1 MIVLSSIQHGILTI
15 PSLQIPPG
23 STVIIGPN
31 GSGKTTLL
39 QLIAGIASPKKGT
52 VVIDGKSPASVNT
65 GWLNEYPDRNL
76 LFGTVSDE
84 IASPIRFSHDPCPDV
99 RVQVDS
105 VARESGVSHLLGRRT
120 RDLSG
125 GEKVLV
131 SLATAMVMRPLVL
144 VLDEYDSHLDEES
157 TNTISRMIRGSEAAY
172 LVWCTQDMESATC
185 ADHVILLEAGRVTRC
200 GTPDEVFAELS
211 GDCLYP
217 LSWRLSNA
225 TRI

>member
-1 MIVLSSIQHGILTI
+1 MIELSSVRHGILNI
-15 PSLQIPPG
+15 PSLLILPG

-39 QLIAGIASPKKGT
+39 KIIAGITAPQRGT
-52 VVIDGKSPASVNT
+52 IIIDGKSPALVNT

-84 IASPIRFSHDPCPDV
+84 IASPLRFRHDPCPEV
-99 RVQVDS
+99 REQVNI
-105 VARESGVSHLLGRRT
+105 VAKESGISHLLGRRT

-131 SLATAMVMRPLVL
+131 SLATAMVTSPLVL
-144 VLDEYDSHLDEES
+144 VLDESDSHLDQGS
-157 TNTISRMIRGSEAAY
+157 TDTLTRLIRSSKALY
-172 LVWCTQDMESATC
+172 IIWCTQDMEAAAG
-185 ADHVILLEAGRVTRC
+185 ADRVILLEKGVVTRH
-200 GTPDEVFAELS
+200 GNPGEVFAELS

-225 TRI
+225 PCL

>member
-1 MIVLSSIQHGILTI
+1 MIELFSIRHGILNI
-15 PSLQIPPG
+15 PSLHILPG

-39 QLIAGIASPKKGT
+39 QIIAGITTPQQGT
-52 VVIDGKSPASVNT
+52 IGIDGKSPASVNT

-84 IASPIRFSHDPCPDV
+84 IASPLRFRHDPCPEV
-99 RVQVDS
+99 RDQVNIAS
-105 VARESGVSHLLGRRT
+105 RESGISHLLGRRT

-131 SLATAMVMRPLVL
+131 SLATAMVTRPLVL
-144 VLDEYDSHLDEES
+144 VLDESDSHLDEES
-157 TNTISRMIRGSEAAY
+157 TNTLTRLIRTSQASY
-172 LVWCTQDMESATC
+172 LVWCTQDMEAATC
-185 ADHVILLEAGRVTRC
+185 ADQVILLEEGVVTRC
-200 GTPDEVFAELS
+200 GTPGEVFAELS

-225 TRI
+225 PHL

>member
-1 MIVLSSIQHGILTI
+1 MIELSSVHHGILRI
-15 PSLQIPPG
+15 PSLGISPG

-39 QLIAGIASPKKGT
+39 KIIAGMTSPHEGT
-52 VVIDGKSPASVNT
+52 VTIDGQSPASVNT

-84 IASPIRFSHDPCPDV
+84 IASPLRFRQDPCSEV
-99 RVQVDS
+99 REQVNR
-105 VARESGVSHLLGRRT
+105 VALDLGISHLLGRRT

-131 SLATAMVMRPLVL
+131 SLATAMVTRPLVL
-144 VLDEYDSHLDEES
+144 VLDESDSHLDQES
-157 TNTISRMIRGSEAAY
+157 TNTFTRLIRTAQVRY
-172 LVWCTQDMESATC
+172 LVWCTQDMETATG
-185 ADHVILLEAGRVTRC
+185 ADHVIFLEGGSVTRN
-200 GTPDEVFAELS
+200 GTPHEVFAGLS

-217 LSWRLSNA
+217 LSWRLSRGA
-225 TRI
+225 

>member
-1 MIVLSSIQHGILTI
+1 MILLSSIHHGILSI
-15 PSLQIPPG
+15 PSLEVSPG

-39 QLIAGIASPKKGT
+39 QIIAGITTPHRGT
-52 VVIDGKSPASVNT
+52 VAIAGKSPALVNT

-84 IASPIRFSHDPCPDV
+84 IASPLRFRKDPCPEV
-99 RVQVDS
+99 SELVNS
-105 VARESGVSHLLGRRT
+105 VALDLGISHLLGRRT

-131 SLATAMVMRPLVL
+131 SLATAMVTRPLVL
-144 VLDEYDSHLDEES
+144 VLDESDSHLDQES
-157 TNTISRMIRGSEAAY
+157 TDTLTRLIRNSQVLY
-172 LVWCTQDMESATC
+172 LVWCTQDMETAKG
-185 ADHVILLEAGRVTRC
+185 ADHVILLEGGSVTRY
-200 GTPDEVFAELS
+200 GTPLEVFSGLT

-217 LSWRLSNA
+217 LSWRLS
-225 TRI
+225 R

>member
-1 MIVLSSIQHGILTI
+1 MIVLSSIHHGILDI
-15 PSLQIPPG
+15 PFLRILPG

-39 QLIAGIASPKKGT
+39 QIIAGITSPHQGT
-52 VVIDGKSPASVNT
+52 ILIDGKSPALVDT

-84 IASPIRFSHDPCPDV
+84 IASPLRFRYDACLDV
-99 RVQVDS
+99 TEQVNS
-105 VARESGVSHLLGRRT
+105 VVRESGIRHLLGRRT

-131 SLATAMVMRPLVL
+131 SLATAMVTRPLVL
-144 VLDEYDSHLDEES
+144 VLDESDSHLDQES
-157 TNTISRMIRGSEAAY
+157 TNTLSRLIRNSKALY
-172 LVWCTQDMESATC
+172 SIWCTQDMETAAC
-185 ADHVILLEAGRVTRC
+185 ADQVILLEGGLVTRY
-200 GTPDEVFAELS
+200 GTPHEVFPKLE

-225 TRI
+225 PDS

>member
-1 MIVLSSIQHGILTI
+1 MIALSAINHGVLNI

-23 STVIIGPN
+23 STAIIGPN

-39 QLIAGIASPKKGT
+39 QIIAGITSPHRGS
-52 VVIDGKSPASVNT
+52 VSIDGKSPAAVNT

-84 IASPIRFSHDPCPDV
+84 IASPLRFRHDPCPDV
-99 RVQVDS
+99 GGRVES
-105 VARESGVSHLLGRRT
+105 VAQDAGISHLLGRLT

-131 SLATAMVMRPLVL
+131 SLATAMVTRPLVL
-144 VLDEYDSHLDEES
+144 VLDESDSHLDEES
-157 TNTISRMIRGSEAAY
+157 TSTLSRLTRDSQALY
-172 LVWCTQDMESATC
+172 VVWCTQDMELATR
-185 ADHVILLEAGRVTRC
+185 ADHVILLEGGFVTRS
-200 GTPDEVFAELS
+200 GTPREVFSQLS

-217 LSWRLSNA
+217 LSWRLSH
-225 TRI
+225 

>member
-1 MIVLSSIQHGILTI
+1 MIELSSIQHGILNI
-15 PSLQIPPG
+15 PTLKIHPG

-39 QLIAGIASPKKGT
+39 EIIAGIVSPHRGT
-52 VVIDGKSPASVNT
+52 VVIDGKSPASVDT

-84 IASPIRFSHDPCPDV
+84 IASPLRFRHDPCPDV

-105 VARESGVSHLLGRRT
+105 VARESGISHLLGRRT

-131 SLATAMVMRPLVL
+131 SLATAMVTGPLVL
-144 VLDEYDSHLDEES
+144 VLDESDSHLDQES
-157 TNTISRMIRGSEAAY
+157 TSILTRMIRESQAEY
-172 LVWCTQDMESATC
+172 LVWCTQDMEAATF
-185 ADHVILLEAGRVTRC
+185 ADHVILLEGGQVTRC
-200 GTPDEVFAELS
+200 GTPVEVFAELT

-225 TRI
+225 PPV

>member
-1 MIVLSSIQHGILTI
+1 MIELSSIRHGILNI
-15 PSLQIPPG
+15 PSLLILPG

-39 QLIAGIASPKKGT
+39 QIIAGITSPQQGT
-52 VVIDGKSPASVNT
+52 IIIDGKSPTSVNT

-84 IASPIRFSHDPCPDV
+84 IASPLRFRHDPCAEV
-99 RVQVDS
+99 RDQVNS
-105 VARESGVSHLLGRRT
+105 VAQDSGTSHLLGRRT

-131 SLATAMVMRPLVL
+131 SLATAMVTRPLVL
-144 VLDEYDSHLDEES
+144 VLDESDSHLDQES
-157 TNTISRMIRGSEAAY
+157 TNTLTRLIRSSKAPY
-172 LVWCTQDMESATC
+172 NVWCTQDMEAAAG
-185 ADHVILLEAGRVTRC
+185 ADRVILLEGGVVTRS
-200 GTPDEVFAELS
+200 GTPFEVFSELS

-217 LSWRLSNA
+217 LSWRLSHA
-225 TRI
+225 PDV